1 MKTPNVPVWLETFS
15 HSSPLRVTLCLR
27 HAVNSI
33 QRGCPLKCVKRAW
46 KKRNEHNEQH
56 ATFGSKRVLLE
67 KHCHFFLFKF
77 SLDWKFCVH
86 QGSTPLHDAAF
97 GGHADV
103 VTLLLEAK
111 ARVILINNDR
121 RGAQTP
127 GYTIE
132 FCNVIQHDTTCYA

>member
-1 MKTPNVPVWLETFS
+1 MFQNNQKLKTNV
-15 HSSPLRVTLCLR
+15 
-27 HAVNSI
+27 
-33 QRGCPLKCVKRAW
+33 K

>member
-1 MKTPNVPVWLETFS
+1 VNVTGQ
-15 HSSPLRVTLCLR
+15 
-27 HAVNSI
+27 N
-33 QRGCPLKCVKRAW
+33 
-46 KKRNEHNEQH
+46 
-56 ATFGSKRVLLE
+56 
-67 KHCHFFLFKF
+67 
-77 SLDWKFCVH
+77 
-86 QGSTPLHDAAF
+86 GSTPLHDAAF

-121 RGAQTP
+121 RGAQTL